1 MENFEIVLSKNR
13 LAREI
18 KQLYANLNEPV
29 PTVVQF
35 DFEEIER
42 AIGTANQPT
51 AKEIFNINANI

>member
-1 MENFEIVLSKNR
+1 MKNFEIILSKNR

-29 PTVVQF
+29 PTVVKY

-51 AKEIFNINANI
+51 AKEIFEANINI